1 MNIVSRGG
9 GKNTWKLLSI

>member
-9 GKNTWKLLSI
+9 GKNAW